1 MGKGLEQTFLQRQM
15 GQPDHEKMLDITN
28 HQGNA
33 NRNPIEILLHSH
45 QDGQDTDG
53 CSKRWWDVGNWSP
66 RALLGG
72 RETEQ

>member
-45 QDGQDTDG
+45 QNGYCQKKKKKKAARGEEVEKLNSLCTV
-53 CSKRWWDVGNWSP
+53 WGNI
-66 RALLGG
+66 
-72 RETEQ
+72 